1 MAALKRLTMARALV
15 IGLCLAAFYYFVMF
29 DKGLSQVGSISA
41 ANSRLSE
48 LEAQLKEAQKKLDD
62 AAVYKKTAAEV
73 GTTIEKL
80 LTLIPE
86 KFGLSDLM
94 RIVSNEAKSA
104 GSSLVGVQPQGM
116 AVSEIAPEFE
126 ELTVG
131 VELTG
136 SFLQHM
142 VFLSNL
148 TKVNQ
153 ILIIR
158 KFDISQT
165 VDGRGDEAPVVSLKA
180 DIVAYRYRGKAA
192 ALAPPGAGKGN

>member
-1 MAALKRLTMARALV
+1 MSVLRRLTMGRAFL
-15 IGLCLAAFYYFVMF
+15 IGLCLAAFYYFIMF
-29 DKGLSQVGSISA
+29 DKGATQNDTIA
-41 ANSRLSE
+41 ASNSRLAE
-48 LEAQLKEAQKKLDD
+48 LEAQMQDAQQKLDN

-86 KFGLSDLM
+86 QFGLSDLM

-104 GSSLVGVQPQGM
+104 GSSLSTIVPKDT
-116 AVSEIAPEFE
+116 AVSAIAPEFE

-131 VELTG
+131 IELNG

-153 ILIIR
+153 ILIVR
-158 KFDISQT
+158 KFDIIHASE
-165 VDGRGDEAPVVSLKA
+165 GRGDEAPVVTLKA

-192 ALAPPGAGKGN
+192 AVAPPEGAGQ

>member
-1 MAALKRLTMARALV
+1 MGVLRRLTMGRAFL
-15 IGLCLAAFYYFVMF
+15 IGLCLAAFYYYVMF
-29 DKGLSQVGSISA
+29 DKGITQTGSISA
-41 ANSRLSE
+41 ANARLVE
-48 LEAQLKEAQKKLDD
+48 LEAQMLDAQQKLDN

-86 KFGLSDLM
+86 QFGLSDLM

-104 GSSLVGVQPQGM
+104 GSSLSSIEPKDTS
-116 AVSEIAPEFE
+116 VSAIAPEFE

-131 VELTG
+131 IELNG

-153 ILIIR
+153 ILIVR
-158 KFDISQT
+158 KFDLIHTS
-165 VDGRGDEAPVVSLKA
+165 DSRGDEAPVVSLKA

-192 ALAPPGAGKGN
+192 AAAPAEGTGQ